1 MDTCKHCGKSLSDA
15 QFLLLNDTVFKSCPH
30 CSTGVG
36 EHVFYKCPDAFG
48 TTKKRITDNNPM
60 GLQSYCAS
68 CRAKNKG
75 PHENA
80 VFCSDVKDGYIINE
94 IRFLPM
100 GSSVFPTY
108 EDAKDFITDTMPSRG
123 DTFYYINT
131 KMNCPENTFVLFQ
144 YGGKL
149 IGYAVYINTVDLDE
163 PVEFEDGNLYNG
175 YYQFAPGSIT
185 FLDSPITK
193 EDFAKIDTKFKSFG
207 QSYQKKPVGLLPA
220 IFGIINGNG
229 GGVKPSVY
237 DVSLPEEIEEKEL
250 GNLVEGVKKHITVNA
265 YERNK
270 KARIACINHYRKKN
284 NGRLK
289 CEICGF
295 DFGEVYGDEFKTK
308 IHIHHLVE
316 ISSIGAEYKINPSTD
331 LIPICPNCH
340 YIAHSKK
347 PAYTPDE
354 IKAMLRRNS

>member
-1 MDTCKHCGKSLSDA
+1 MADCKCCGKPLSDA

-36 EHVFYKCPDAFG
+36 EHIFYKCPDAFG
-48 TTKKRITDNNPM
+48 TTMKRITDNNPM
-60 GLQSYCAS
+60 GLQSYCS
-68 CRAKNKG
+68 NCRSDKKG

-80 VFCSDVKDGYIINE
+80 VFCSDVKEGYIINE

-108 EDAKDFITDTMPSRG
+108 EDAKEFIVDTMPNRG
-123 DTFYYINT
+123 DTFYYINS
-131 KMNCPENTFVLFQ
+131 KMKCPENTLVLFQ

-149 IGYAVYINTVDLDE
+149 IGYAVYTNTVEIDE

-185 FLDSPITK
+185 FLENPITK
-193 EDFAKIDTKFKSFG
+193 EDFASIDTTFKSFG
-207 QSYQKKPVGLLPA
+207 RSFQKKPVGLLPA
-220 IFGIINGNG
+220 IFGIINGKG
-229 GGVKPSVY
+229 GGVKPPVY
-237 DVSLPEEIEEKEL
+237 DVSLPEEIEEKEVS
-250 GNLVEGVKKHITVNA
+250 NLVEGSKKQVTVNA
-265 YERNK
+265 YERNPQ
-270 KARIACINHYRKKN
+270 ARKACINHYRRKY

-295 DFGEVYGDEFKTK
+295 DFRTVYGDEFKTK
-308 IHIHHLVE
+308 IHIHHLKE
-316 ISSIGAEYKINPSTD
+316 ISSIGAAYEIDPTKD

-340 YIAHSKK
+340 LIAHSRK